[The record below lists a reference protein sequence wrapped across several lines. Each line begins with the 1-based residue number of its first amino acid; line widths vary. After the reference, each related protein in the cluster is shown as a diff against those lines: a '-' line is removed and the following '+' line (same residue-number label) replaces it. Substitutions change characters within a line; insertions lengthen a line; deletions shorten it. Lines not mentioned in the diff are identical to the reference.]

1 MEITFHCCKAVKPP
15 GKFTT
20 CICKTITASWMNGLL
35 LTTTTLYC
43 FDSIPYKKSKKL
55 QNMCK
60 SNNIPTTKTI
70 PDIEEGWVDK
80 PKGALQLLYER
91 RWIDPTINPKEY
103 TIKGKMDEF
112 GNRNMKM
119 SLKSMILCQPDFMN
133 QQTMLQYYC
142 NKLGVMSDRTP
153 VAH

>member
-1 MEITFHCCKAVKPP
+1 
-15 GKFTT
+15 
-20 CICKTITASWMNGLL
+20 
-35 LTTTTLYC
+35 
-43 FDSIPYKKSKKL
+43 
-55 QNMCK
+55 MCR
-60 SNNIPTTKTI
+60 SNNIPRTTTV
-70 PDIEEGWVDK
+70 PDIEEGLVNK

-91 RWIDPTINPKEY
+91 GWIDPHINPKEY
-103 TIKGKMDEF
+103 TMKGKMDEF

>member
-1 MEITFHCCKAVKPP
+1 M
-15 GKFTT
+15 
-20 CICKTITASWMNGLL
+20 
-35 LTTTTLYC
+35 
-43 FDSIPYKKSKKL
+43 
-55 QNMCK
+55 
-60 SNNIPTTKTI
+60 
-70 PDIEEGWVDK
+70 DK

-112 GNRNMKM
+112 GNRNMKT

-142 NKLGVMSDRTP
+142 NKLGIMSDQTP
-153 VAH
+153 VVHCKIAGEGIEFDWGFSKLAYRAKPISLKRNKTKFYSLVESVLSDKVLTISVC